1 MRFQFPNK
9 AAALAYAKQYGLAC
23 EVSEPHRRSVT
34 PKPYAENFPAVLE
47 AAVWPELLLPAGVAP
62 ADACISRLGS
72 IGYGET
78 IPTLYFVFEE

>member
-1 MRFQFPNK
+1 MTFRSAATAAETRLSLLCQVRFQFPNK

-47 AAVWPELLLPAGVAP
+47 AAVWPELLLAA
-62 ADACISRLGS
+62 
-72 IGYGET
+72 
-78 IPTLYFVFEE
+78 